1 MINSTYKLFL
11 QSVSLLSV
19 ILSQPF
25 VQAVPYHAKQVPV
38 DSFFVLS
45 LKGKKI
51 ITDSAIKDS
60 LTWAPIINE
69 WSKSN
74 PTFQEFFIDPNSS
87 GLNYNQPI
95 HLFTN
100 LQGTKNP
107 DIIIGLIATVRQQTL
122 VDSSLHSIAE
132 SLSVSK
138 KPSPFPRFGND
149 KLPYEFGRKGRFVYF
164 VAAIKRST
172 DRSPI
177 PNDVYLDQIIENLFS
192 KQSDNKAPVT
202 LSKHFT
208 KLKDISVYIDGT
220 GLAQLAETFWPSN
233 QWQNAVPLIES
244 MTNRSMGIYG
254 QASKGQL
261 KVEFKN
267 LIDLNKTNQI
277 SSPPSS
283 SIDLIP
289 GDSPLIARF
298 NFDS

>member
-11 QSVSLLSV
+11 QSFALLSV
-19 ILSQPF
+19 ILLQPF

-164 VAAIKRST
+164 VAAIKRSV
-172 DRSPI
+172 DRGSI
-177 PNDVYLDQIIENLFS
+177 PNDVYLDQIIDNL
-192 KQSDNKAPVT
+192 
-202 LSKHFT
+202 
-208 KLKDISVYIDGT
+208 LK
-220 GLAQLAETFWPSN
+220 
-233 QWQNAVPLIES
+233 
-244 MTNRSMGIYG
+244 
-254 QASKGQL
+254 
-261 KVEFKN
+261 
-267 LIDLNKTNQI
+267 
-277 SSPPSS
+277 
-283 SIDLIP
+283 
-289 GDSPLIARF
+289 
-298 NFDS
+298 

>member
-60 LTWAPIINE
+60 LTWTPIINE

-87 GLNYNQPI
+87 GINFNQPI

-107 DIIIGLIATVRQQTL
+107 DIIIGLIATVRQQKL

-172 DRSPI
+172 DRE
-177 PNDVYLDQIIENLFS
+177 PNS
-192 KQSDNKAPVT
+192 
-202 LSKHFT
+202 
-208 KLKDISVYIDGT
+208 
-220 GLAQLAETFWPSN
+220 
-233 QWQNAVPLIES
+233 
-244 MTNRSMGIYG
+244 
-254 QASKGQL
+254 
-261 KVEFKN
+261 
-267 LIDLNKTNQI
+267 
-277 SSPPSS
+277 
-283 SIDLIP
+283 
-289 GDSPLIARF
+289 
-298 NFDS
+298 

>member
-138 KPSPFPRFGND
+138 KPSPF
-149 KLPYEFGRKGRFVYF
+149 
-164 VAAIKRST
+164 
-172 DRSPI
+172 SPI
-177 PNDVYLDQIIENLFS
+177 W
-192 KQSDNKAPVT
+192 K
-202 LSKHFT
+202 
-208 KLKDISVYIDGT
+208 
-220 GLAQLAETFWPSN
+220 
-233 QWQNAVPLIES
+233 
-244 MTNRSMGIYG
+244 
-254 QASKGQL
+254 
-261 KVEFKN
+261 
-267 LIDLNKTNQI
+267 
-277 SSPPSS
+277 
-283 SIDLIP
+283 
-289 GDSPLIARF
+289 
-298 NFDS
+298 